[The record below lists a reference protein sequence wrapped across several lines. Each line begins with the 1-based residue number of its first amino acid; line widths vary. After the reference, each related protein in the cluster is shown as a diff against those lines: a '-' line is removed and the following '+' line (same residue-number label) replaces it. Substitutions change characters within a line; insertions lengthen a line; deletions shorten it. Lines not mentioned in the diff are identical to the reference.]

1 MIFLRIK
8 IRIEECEQEA
18 VNGEW
23 LRELFSCVTLLPKLQ
38 LSDIKQRNLHSIYV
52 Y

>member
-18 VNGEW
+18 VNGEL
-23 LRELFSCVTLLPKLQ
+23 LRELFACVTLLPKLQ
-38 LSDIKQRNLHSIYV
+38 L
-52 Y
+52 